1 MKEIDVYFK
10 LNGRTGE
17 EHVLL
22 KKPEGWLFITDH
34 SIRVIYD
41 SDKLVAID
49 PVGGPFIGIGDEIR
63 DNVIKEFKIID
74 NKLYIV
80 FDV

>member
-10 LNGRTGE
+10 LKGRTGE
-17 EHVLL
+17 EHFLL
-22 KKPEGWLFITDH
+22 KKPEGWLFITDY

-49 PVGGPFIGIGDEIR
+49 PAGGPYLSIGTDICGNIIKKFEIISNKVFI
-63 DNVIKEFKIID
+63 KF
-74 NKLYIV
+74 
-80 FDV
+80 